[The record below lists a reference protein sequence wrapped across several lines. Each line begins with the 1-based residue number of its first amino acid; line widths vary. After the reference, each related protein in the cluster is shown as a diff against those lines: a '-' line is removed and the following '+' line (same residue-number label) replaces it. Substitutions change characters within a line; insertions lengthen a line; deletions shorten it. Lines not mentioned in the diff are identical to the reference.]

1 MNRSAFFDA
10 VRGSLFGGK
19 LTAEQVEGM
28 EAMLAAAPLGM
39 PHEYQAYCLATA
51 FHETGAKMQPVAENL
66 NYSSA
71 ARIAQVWPTRFRT
84 AADATPYVRN
94 PQALANKVYG
104 GRMGNDIGGDG
115 WKYRGRGHVQITGKE
130 NYERAGKAVG
140 LDLVGDPDR
149 ALDPVVSAEILYAGM
164 MAGWFTGT
172 KLSDFRGGAGE
183 YDATNARRIINGT
196 DEAGRIAGYYRK
208 FLQAILMAEADAPAA
223 APVPIPPPPDITP
236 IDPPSTQPASSGLFH
251 ALLRL
256 LKGLFS

>member
-19 LTAEQVEGM
+19 LTAEQVQGM
-28 EAMLAAAPLGM
+28 EAMLSAAPLGM

-71 ARIAQVWPTRFRT
+71 ARISEVWNKRFRS

-115 WKYRGRGHVQITGKE
+115 WKYRGRGHVQITGRE
-130 NYERAGKAVG
+130 NYERAGKAIG
-140 LDLVGDPDR
+140 ADLVGDPDR
-149 ALDPVVSAEILYAGM
+149 ALDPVISAEILYAGM
-164 MAGWFTGT
+164 MAGWFTGK
-172 KLSDFRGGAGE
+172 KLSDFRGGGGE

-196 DEAGRIAGYYRK
+196 DEAGRIARYYRK
-208 FLQAILMAEADAPAA
+208 FLQAILQAEAVAP
-223 APVPIPPPPDITP
+223 APVPIPPPPDIAP

-251 ALLRL
+251 ALARF